1 MAKKISTT
9 SANISKNLQQFFGFK
24 NFKGQQEAI
33 IRSILEGHN
42 TFVIMPT
49 GGGKS
54 LCYQLPALMS
64 EGTAIIVSPLIAL
77 MKNQVDAL
85 RGFGA
90 EDGIAHFMNSL
101 LTKAELIKV
110 KEDITSGLTKL
121 LYVAPETLTK
131 EENVA
136 FFKEIPISF
145 YAVDEAHCISEWG
158 HDFRPE
164 YRKLF
169 PIIQKI
175 QARPIL
181 ALTATATPKVQQD
194 IQRNLNMMEAVLFK
208 DSFNRPNLYYEIRP
222 KKEVAREIIKF
233 IKQRPGASGI
243 IYCLSRK
250 KVEEIAETLLV
261 NGIKAAPYHA
271 GLESGIRSAHQD
283 AFLMEDVEVIVATIA
298 FGMGI
303 DKPDV
308 RAVIHWDIPD
318 CIENYYQEVGRGGR
332 DGKLSYGV
340 VLYDKQ
346 DIKQFID
353 FSNQQLPSIE
363 QIKRTY
369 AALANFLSIPV
380 GSGLDTAYSF
390 DFRRF
395 VTVFDLEP
403 IIALQSLSY
412 LEQINY
418 LSFVQDIYQSSKL
431 YIVANKEQLYRFQVS
446 HPHLDDFIKTIL
458 RMYTGL
464 FTDFTTI
471 AEEKISRNTLLSIE
485 QVQQK
490 LQFLH
495 AQQLIEY
502 IPSTQGSQVVYTIA
516 RQDSKYLDIKVEYY
530 TSRKKLYAHRNK
542 SMLDF
547 IQNTVICRNKVL
559 LDYFG
564 EIKKEDCGTCDI
576 CLKNKKNNS
585 LHIQEEM
592 LAIAKKYPTN
602 GFLLE
607 QWQEILPQYPSK
619 ELYKVYVH
627 LKENGYIE

>member
-1 MAKKISTT
+1 MQILEILQKYWQYPAFRGLQESCIS
-9 SANISKNLQQFFGFK
+9 
-24 NFKGQQEAI
+24 
-33 IRSILEGHN
+33 SILN
-42 TFVIMPT
+42 KQDTIALLPT

-54 LCYQLPALMS
+54 ICYQIPALCM
-64 EGTAIIVSPLIAL
+64 EGTCIVVSPLIAL
-77 MKNQVDAL
+77 MQDQVQQLKQRNIPA
-85 RGFGA
+85 
-90 EDGIAHFMNSL
+90 IAIHSAMRKSEIDRL
-101 LTKAELIKV
+101 LTNCIH
-110 KEDITSGLTKL
+110 DQYKL
-121 LYVAPETLTK
+121 LYVSPERLASK
-131 EENVA
+131 A
-136 FFKEIPISF
+136 FLDRIQYATISF
-145 YAVDEAHCISEWG
+145 VAIDEAHCVSQWG
-158 HDFRPE
+158 HDFRPA
-164 YRKLF
+164 YLSIGILRDIFPKL
-169 PIIQKI
+169 PY
-175 QARPIL
+175 L
-181 ALTATATPKVQQD
+181 ALTATATPTVLADISKQLQLRKPTILQQSFIRD
-194 IQRNLNMMEAVLFK
+194 NIQYLVLEEENK
-208 DSFNRPNLYYEIRP
+208 WNRLL
-222 KKEVAREIIKF
+222 KIITK
-233 IKQRPGASGI
+233 IPEGACI
-243 IYCLSRK
+243 IYVKSRK
-250 KVEEIAETLLV
+250 KCKEIHDFLLKNNV
-261 NGIKAAPYHA
+261 SSTYYNA
-271 GLESGIRSAHQD
+271 GLTAQIRESNQAQWMSNKVKV
-283 AFLMEDVEVIVATIA
+283 MVATNA